1 MLQLAG
7 SSNRRLD
14 GQSSAEGSNAD
25 DRRGTMDGEAGN
37 ATISKATEN
46 GGAGEENSRGTT
58 VEGGSRNRRLG
69 YEKTALDGTSKRIQ
83 FEESEDTDEDALKEL
98 TEEERKTRRRRANLM
113 ALVKRASNKSQ
124 SQIYLNEQEG
134 EKISLT
140 SITKTFQSK
149 TAVGQI
155 FDSVKDEC
163 RFLGDYAF

>member
-14 GQSSAEGSNAD
+14 GPSSAEGSNAD

-46 GGAGEENSRGTT
+46 GGEENSRGTT

-69 YEKTALDGTSKRIQ
+69 HEKTALLTGTAKRIQ
-83 FEESEDTDEDALKEL
+83 FEESEDTEEDALKDL

-124 SQIYLNEQEG
+124 S
-134 EKISLT
+134 
-140 SITKTFQSK
+140 
-149 TAVGQI
+149 
-155 FDSVKDEC
+155 
-163 RFLGDYAF
+163 